1 MQKGRTTVME
11 QRQFNRFFQDYRNA
25 DVDKKIELYCST
37 RDLSESQY
45 MQLLRAFPVNKIP
58 KLEKALR

>member
-1 MQKGRTTVME
+1 ME
-11 QRQFNRFFQDYRNA
+11 QKQFNKFFQSYSNA

-37 RDLSESQY
+37 QGLTEGQY

-58 KLEKALR
+58 QLEKALR